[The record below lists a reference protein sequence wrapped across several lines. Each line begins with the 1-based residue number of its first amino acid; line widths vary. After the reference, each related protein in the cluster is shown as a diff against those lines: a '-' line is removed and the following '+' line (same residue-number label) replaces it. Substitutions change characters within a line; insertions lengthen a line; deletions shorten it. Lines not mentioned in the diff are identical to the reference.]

1 MVRMAEEHLRTAE
14 GLGFLQRYHDD
25 DKNDE
30 NEYDVDAEYGEDDE
44 DRDEHLRTTEGLGFL
59 EHYHEQGDDEEKE
72 DDDQDEDDDD
82 QDEEDDE
89 HVKEENT
96 DRSLPI
102 LN

>member
-1 MVRMAEEHLRTAE
+1 M
-14 GLGFLQRYHDD
+14 
-25 DKNDE
+25 
-30 NEYDVDAEYGEDDE
+30 DAEYGEDDE